1 MSSCVLAV
9 CLYTATMELAE
20 LYGYNSH
27 ITLSTAFTLSITQAS
42 AEGYKTIKRIAG
54 TWLYLKSLYHVLTDS
69 FK

>member
-42 AEGYKTIKRIAG
+42 AEGYKTIKRTDVTKCG
-54 TWLYLKSLYHVLTDS
+54 SLSRVTALV
-69 FK
+69 